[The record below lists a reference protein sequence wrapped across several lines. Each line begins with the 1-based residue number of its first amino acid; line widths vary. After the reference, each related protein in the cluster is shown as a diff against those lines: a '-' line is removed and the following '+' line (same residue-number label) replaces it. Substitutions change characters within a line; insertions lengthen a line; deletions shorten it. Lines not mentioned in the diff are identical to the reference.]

1 MHRNKNKIRFLNSLD
16 SLFSCD
22 VKHGRV
28 HWTHCII
35 SDFYSNNFVCF
46 KKKRVVLYNHIL

>member
-1 MHRNKNKIRFLNSLD
+1 MHRSKNKIRFLNSLD

-28 HWTHCII
+28 HWTHYII